1 MRIERLVAEYD
12 APDLGIGT
20 AAPRLSWTRSGGDAG
35 QRAYEL
41 RLRTLAGGVET
52 VERSGSEQV
61 FVEWP
66 FRKLR
71 SRERV
76 EVEVRVEAGE
86 EWSSWSE
93 PLTIETGLLASEDVE
108 AQFISPRGVGGLDDG
123 SVVLARDLEL
133 DGPVAFARMYVT
145 ALGIYDAWI
154 GGRRVGDH
162 QLDPGWTAYGSRLRY
177 QAFDVT
183 EHLRTGAG
191 QSRIAIGLG
200 NGWYRG
206 QLTWTRQRDWYGDR
220 LGLLA
225 QLEITY
231 EDGHRQRVV
240 TDENWRAGRTG
251 VLADDLYD
259 GQRTDLRQP
268 LAPEAVSEGL
278 VDILEDARGTDL
290 EHLVAPMG
298 PPVREVA
305 TVPALEIIT
314 TPSGATILDF
324 GQNVVGW
331 VRLRAI
337 GEAGSTAIVRHA
349 EVLEDGELG
358 VRPLRDARATDTY
371 VLAGGEEVLEPRY
384 TFHGFRYA
392 EVTGVDVRPEDAE
405 AVVVSSD
412 LRRTGWFECSEPAV
426 NRLHENVVWGMRGN
440 FVDVPTDC
448 PQRDE
453 RLGWTGDIQVFAP
466 TASFLFD
473 VGGFLG
479 SWLEDLAAEQ
489 RPDGGV
495 PFVVPDVVHE
505 HVDGPRPGGEPHSP
519 PAGWSDAAV
528 HVPWTLYERYGDTG
542 VLERQYDSMR
552 AWVDKARSLAGQT
565 LLWDTG
571 FQFGDWLDPAAPP
584 HDAAAAKADPAV
596 VATAYLAR
604 SAHLMARTAEVLGH
618 QEDAV
623 HYGQLSEH
631 VGRAFRE
638 AYVGEDGTVRSDC
651 QTVYALAIV
660 WDLLDTEQQ
669 RRGAGDR
676 LATLV
681 QEADYHVSTGFL
693 GTPLI
698 LDALCEAGYPEH
710 AHAMLLTRTT
720 PSWLYPV
727 SMGAT
732 TIWERWDSMLPDGS
746 VNPGDMTSFN
756 HYAYGAVADW
766 LHRRV
771 AGLAPAAPGYRE
783 IAVRPL
789 VTGQLDHAKACFGS
803 PYGQI
808 RVAWRLEGD
817 QFELELDVPPGV
829 TAHLDLPLHD
839 PTRTVGPG
847 HHRVAADWVPTRNP
861 LSSR

>member
-1 MRIERLVAEYD
+1 MRIERFVAEYG
-12 APDLGIGT
+12 APDLGAGT
-20 AAPRLSWTRSGGDAG
+20 AAPRLSWTRSGAG
-35 QRAYEL
+35 AEQCAYEL
-41 RLRTLAGGVET
+41 RLRTAGGGLET
-52 VERSGSEQV
+52 AKRADSEQV
-61 FVEWP
+61 LVAWP
-66 FRKLR
+66 FRDLR

-76 EVEVRVEAGE
+76 EAEVRIEAGG
-86 EWSSWSE
+86 EWSDWSE
-93 PLTIETGLLASEDVE
+93 PLTIEAGLLEPEDIE
-108 AQFISPRGVGGLDDG
+108 ARFVSPREVGGLDDG
-123 SVVLARDLEL
+123 AVVLARELEL
-133 DGPVAFARMYVT
+133 DGPVASARLYIT
-145 ALGIYDAWI
+145 AHGIYDAWI
-154 GGRRVGDH
+154 GGHRVGDH
-162 QLDPGWTAYGSRLRY
+162 QLDPGWTAYGTRLRY
-177 QAFDVT
+177 QTFDVT
-183 EHLRTGAG
+183 EHLQGAG
-191 QSRIAIGLG
+191 ESRIVVGLG

-206 QLTWTRQRDWYGDR
+206 QLTWSLQRDWYGDR
-220 LGLLA
+220 LALLA

-231 EDGHRQRVV
+231 EDGHRQTVI
-240 TDENWRAGRTG
+240 TDERWRAGATG

-259 GQRTDLRQP
+259 GQWTDLRVP
-268 LAPEAVSEGL
+268 LAPEALAEGPVHVLKDAPGTL
-278 VDILEDARGTDL
+278 VER
-290 EHLVAPMG
+290 LVAPMG

-305 TVPALEIIT
+305 TVPAREAIT
-314 TPSGATILDF
+314 TPSGAQILDF

-331 VRLRAI
+331 VRLRAT
-337 GEAGSTAIVRHA
+337 GEAGRTVTVRHA

-358 VRPLRDARATDTY
+358 VRPLRDAKATDTY
-371 VLAGGEEVLEPRY
+371 LLAGGEQTLEPRY

-392 EVTGVDVRPEDAE
+392 EVTGIEVRPEDAE

-412 LRRTGWFECSEPAV
+412 LRRTGWFDCSEPDV
-426 NRLHENVVWGMRGN
+426 NRLHENIVWGMRGN

-505 HVDGPRPGGEPHSP
+505 HIDGPRPGGGPHSP
-519 PAGWSDAAV
+519 PAGWADAAV
-528 HVPWTLYERYGDTG
+528 HVPWTLYERYGDIG

-552 AWVDKARSLAGQT
+552 AWVDKAHSLAGGS

-571 FQFGDWLDPAAPP
+571 FQFGDWLDPTAPP

-604 SAHLMARTAEVLGH
+604 SAHLLARTAEVLGR
-618 QEDAV
+618 QDDARR
-623 HYGQLSEH
+623 YRQLSEA
-631 VGRAFRE
+631 VARAFRE
-638 AYVGEDGTVRSDC
+638 AYVAPDGTVHSDC

-660 WDLLDTEQQ
+660 WGLLDTEPQ

-676 LATLV
+676 LAILV

-693 GTPLI
+693 GTPVI
-698 LDALCEAGYPEH
+698 LDALCEAGSPEL

-783 IAVRPL
+783 ITVRPL
-789 VTGQLDHAKACFGS
+789 VTGQLDHAEASLAS

-817 QFELELDVPPGV
+817 RLEFELDVPPGV
-829 TAHLDLPLHD
+829 TAHLDLPLHE
-839 PTRTVGPG
+839 PARTVGPG
-847 HHRVAADWVPTRNP
+847 HYSVTGDLVPAGRP
-861 LSSR
+861 LPAR